1 MLNSNRRN
9 ERPMVTKNSRDKI
22 PNMPT
27 RHKSPNVRGGS
38 GIDLLI
44 VAAIVFVIIG
54 FVVVSL
60 VRGNRATYR
69 TSSAMEIAGYLQKA
83 RADSMRRNARDL
95 NQMAQVKIFN
105 RRFYSIALDGDG
117 DGNLDVPLV
126 KSLPEQA
133 DVEINGPFP
142 KTYVFNW
149 QGQTVDLQNNPVAPP
164 AIVIGNSTGA
174 TGIKFGDDGKFV
186 VVPGAKVPAAN

>member
-1 MLNSNRRN
+1 MNALLNRTNLRRDAG
-9 ERPMVTKNSRDKI
+9 VSL
-22 PNMPT
+22 
-27 RHKSPNVRGGS
+27 V
-38 GIDLLI
+38 DLLI

-60 VRGNRATYR
+60 VRGSRTTYR
-69 TSSAMEIAGYLQKA
+69 TGTAVEIAGYLQKA
-83 RADSMRRNARDL
+83 RADSIRRNAKYV

-133 DVEINGPFP
+133 DAEVNGPFP
-142 KTYVFNW
+142 KNYIFNW

-164 AIVIGNSTGA
+164 AIIIGNSTGA
-174 TGIKFGDDGKFV
+174 TGIKFGDDGKIV
-186 VVPGAKVPAAN
+186 VVPGTKLPSAK